1 MAMHPVVAILICGAA
16 EFYIGSMLFERLS
29 TNAGLLETTA
39 TVISEPEYVV
49 IDHRTRRMWD
59 KEGGYQFM
67 YRYEVDGHT
76 YTGSGRTTEKPGQTA
91 PVFYSAASP
100 GNSRPEK
107 EPTGALALFMV
118 AIGAALLWNALR
130 IDWRGLLGRR

>member
-1 MAMHPVVAILICGAA
+1 MAMHPVVAILVCGAA
-16 EFYIGSMLFERLS
+16 EIYLGSIMVERLA
-29 TNAGLLETTA
+29 TNAGLRETTA
-39 TVISEPEYVV
+39 TVIGEPEYVV

-76 YTGSGRTTEKPGQTA
+76 YTGSGRTTEKPGQTTL
-91 PVFYSAASP
+91 VFRDAALPS
-100 GNSRPEK
+100 NSRTTK
-107 EPTGALALFMV
+107 EPTGLIGIFMLAL
-118 AIGAALLWNALR
+118 GAALLYNALR

>member
-16 EFYIGSMLFERLS
+16 EIYIGSMLFERLS

-49 IDHRTRRMWD
+49 IDQTKRYNWN
-59 KEGGYQFM
+59 KESGYQFM

-91 PVFYSAASP
+91 PVYYSAASP
-100 GNSRPEK
+100 SNSRPEK
-107 EPTGALALFMV
+107 ERTGALALFMLL
-118 AIGAALLWNALR
+118 IGAGLVWNALR
-130 IDWRGLLGRR
+130 IDWRGVLGRR